1 MRELSSSPESS
12 AAAERAG
19 ATRSPG
25 STPITELLSLQV
37 AAGNAAVARLLAR
50 DVADV
55 DGPATAFDMETDA
68 PAFNE
73 RIFKRKDHLNIGFMQ
88 RIQAYLGAP
97 IVTSWSQSTLRD
109 LSFRVSEWQ
118 AAHGR
123 EMTGKLDETTL
134 QEMSGAGLPLKG
146 GPTADFAAK
155 LDERD
160 REDLA
165 REKSEAARNR
175 GGAEADQR
183 AAIVR
188 LAEQQVGKV
197 HASDRGDG
205 RKYGWTRL
213 LDYYREA
220 LATYNDGELLEG
232 IKAAS
237 KFPGQRYNA
246 KTKEWSP
253 KSGAWSW
260 CGIYAIWAV
269 KTVTGRGTWERQPA
283 GFVFHGEV
291 ANARPGDLIHRIDD
305 PNNALN
311 HHCLVKAVE
320 GDKVTTINGN
330 GDYQQNHVRTEP
342 LAKYDRYWDVMS
354 TAAPKSDGGGEAV
367 P

>member
-1 MRELSSSPESS
+1 MRELASSPESS
-12 AAAERAG
+12 VAAERAEP
-19 ATRSPG
+19 TRVQG
-25 STPITELLSLQV
+25 SVAEVLSLQV

-50 DVADV
+50 DVVDV

-73 RIFKRKDHLNIGFMQ
+73 RLLKRKDSLTIGFMQ

-97 IVTSWSQSTLRD
+97 IVTSWTESTMRD

-123 EMTGKLDETTL
+123 EMTGKLDEATL
-134 QEMSGAGLPLKG
+134 KDMSGAGLPLKG
-146 GPTADFAAK
+146 SSSAEFAAK

-165 REKSEAARNR
+165 REKSDAAEHS
-175 GGAEADQR
+175 GGSEEDKR

-188 LAEQQVGKV
+188 LAEQQVGRV

-205 RKYGWTRL
+205 RKYGWVRL
-213 LDYYREA
+213 HDYYRVA
-220 LATYNDGELLEG
+220 LPTYNDSELLEG

-237 KFPGQRYNA
+237 KFPGQRYDA
-246 KTKEWSP
+246 KAKEWSP
-253 KSGAWSW
+253 KAGAWSW
-260 CGIYAIWAV
+260 CGIFAVWAV

-283 GFVFHGEV
+283 GFTHHDDV

-311 HHCLVKAVE
+311 HHCLVKAVV

-330 GDYQQNHVRTEP
+330 GEFQQNHVRTEP
-342 LAKYDRYWDVMS
+342 LTKYDRYWDVMS
-354 TAAPKSDGGGEAV
+354 TAAP
-367 P
+367 